1 MSLNVLQE
9 DHKLAEEVLYISFN
23 QDSGCFSVGTNTG
36 FRIYASEDFGKLKIT
51 HLYGGIGIVEMLY
64 RSNIMALVGGGK
76 TPAFPQ
82 MKVIIWDD
90 ERGVQLTEL
99 SPGDTVR
106 AVKLRRDKI
115 IVVTSSAVCIYG
127 FKKFEVLTKFDTV
140 ANPRG
145 IVATSLEDTGAVL
158 AIPSLQPG
166 HVRVVNLD
174 PLESDSRIFKAH
186 NNGLACLALNSNGT
200 FLATASEK
208 GTLIRIFDLQVTP
221 PTLIKEVRRGAR
233 EARIYSISFSSCSRF
248 VSVTSSSGTLHV
260 FDTTAASA
268 TPGQGSIQDE
278 DSAAE
283 TNPKNQKSSLGILSY
298 VSGYFASEWS
308 FASFRGPA
316 VPSIAAFL
324 PTSPASVVVLGAD
337 CTYRKLALDTHKGTL
352 DVCELKHFSEGSGSD
367 GGAGS
372 ATGGGAGAS

>member
-1 MSLNVLQE
+1 MPLDVAGTTQE
-9 DHKLAEEVLYISFN
+9 ALYLSFN
-23 QDSGCFSVGTNTG
+23 QDATCFIVGTNTG
-36 FRIYASEDFGKLKIT
+36 FRIHASQSGKLNISRN
-51 HLYGGIGIVEMLY
+51 LLGGIGIVEMLY
-64 RSNIMALVGGGK
+64 CGNVMALVGGGK

-115 IVVTSSAVCIYG
+115 IVVTYRTVFLYG
-127 FKKFEVLTKFDTV
+127 FKKFEVLTKFDTIP
-140 ANPRG
+140 NPRG

-174 PLESDSRIFKAH
+174 QEPLEALSRVIEAH

-208 GTLIRIFDLQVTP
+208 GTLIRIFDLQASR